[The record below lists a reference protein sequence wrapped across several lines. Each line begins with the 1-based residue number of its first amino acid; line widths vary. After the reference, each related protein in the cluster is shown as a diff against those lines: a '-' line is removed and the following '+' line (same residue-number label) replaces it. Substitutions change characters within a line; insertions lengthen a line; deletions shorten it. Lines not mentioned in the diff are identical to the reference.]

1 MGRNYGMLF
10 KIFEKSLEGKE
21 GYDSIRCDMMRWQRD
36 WIDLRR
42 SRAYGSRE
50 TKWNYRCDCHWR
62 ISVRRSHRQRV
73 DQRFFPS
80 RSASPTPTR
89 IPSHFFFTKDNPRWP
104 PFCLLS
110 EIAWPLLGNWPKIAA
125 DRRLLCGYGLNFAP
139 PQKYHWLLFPH
150 LLLLCL
156 LLPDV
161 PPSYSVSSN
170 LGTSPRAFY
179 SSPVRDF
186 STLENHVY
194 TLFILQP
201 SYVINILVYITLTSR
216 FILQFVFIYYC
227 KFSKMFSLYFNYI
240 CNFYCTY
247 VF

>member
-1 MGRNYGMLF
+1 MGRNYGMLL

-21 GYDSIRCDMMRWQRD
+21 GFDTMRYDARLDRST
-36 WIDLRR
+36 R

-50 TKWNYRCDCHWR
+50 TKWNYRCDCHWS
-62 ISVRRSHRQRV
+62 ISVRRGHRQRV

-89 IPSHFFFTKDNPRWP
+89 TSSHFFFTKDNPRWP
-104 PFCLLS
+104 PFCLFS

-150 LLLLCL
+150 LLLLYL
-156 LLPDV
+156 LLPDA

-186 STLENHVY
+186 GTLENRFYALSV
-194 TLFILQP
+194 LQP
-201 SYVINILVYITLTSR
+201 SYVINMLVYIMTK
-216 FILQFVFIYYC
+216 IYYN
-227 KFSKMFSLYFNYI
+227 KNDHFIAYLRFVLIYFY
-240 CNFYCTY
+240 
-247 VF
+247 